1 MKREDD
7 LTADASVCAVFAGA
21 EGGVKLSD
29 AIADA
34 LGLKGNR
41 MEHSNARCNKYL
53 MGETLRAAGIRA
65 VKQVKANTWAEA
77 EAFITEDL
85 KPEPF
90 EVVVKPL
97 ESYCTE
103 DVVLCR
109 SMEEVKRAFDLILGK
124 TNRLGLVNVAVL
136 LQEYLEGDEYVID
149 TVSRDGEH
157 KVTAVWKYDKR
168 HVNDAAF
175 VYFGLTLVAAE
186 GIVNEM
192 IDYQFQILDALG
204 FCNGP
209 AHGEIKFCRGSPVLI
224 EVGSRCHGAE
234 GAWVPIAN
242 SCMGY
247 NQVAVAIDSMVDGE
261 AFAKLAD
268 RPRKLLA
275 YGGAAVL
282 VSYKNGT
289 LKSTPGMA
297 EIEKMPAFF
306 KKDIVVAP
314 GDNIRQTVNIF
325 TAPGCI
331 TLVHKDRVVFESS
344 LARIRELEVD
354 GLFELE

>member
-1 MKREDD
+1 MAFAPLW
-7 LTADASVCAVFAGA
+7 LT
-21 EGGVKLSD
+21 
-29 AIADA
+29 
-34 LGLKGNR
+34 
-41 MEHSNARCNKYL
+41 
-53 MGETLRAAGIRA
+53 
-65 VKQVKANTWAEA
+65 
-77 EAFITEDL
+77 
-85 KPEPF
+85 
-90 EVVVKPL
+90 
-97 ESYCTE
+97 
-103 DVVLCR
+103 
-109 SMEEVKRAFDLILGK
+109 
-124 TNRLGLVNVAVL
+124 
-136 LQEYLEGDEYVID
+136 
-149 TVSRDGEH
+149 
-157 KVTAVWKYDKR
+157 
-168 HVNDAAF
+168 
-175 VYFGLTLVAAE
+175 
-186 GIVNEM
+186 
-192 IDYQFQILDALG
+192 DALG

-261 AFAKLAD
+261 AFAELAD